1 MVAAARS
8 AQGRTTRLTSALPSQ
23 NICITCCRLL
33 WGHSVDS
40 VYGSQGGPV
49 KGFYPRRVSYVRSF
63 HPVSAVVAMAKMGSS
78 ALLLLSL
85 ALDGAAALALDGQRV
100 VVTGGGRG
108 IGKALALLCAEEGA
122 EVAILARTQLELE
135 SVVKEATTRG
145 VPTPLR
151 MRTTDVT
158 DEASVDAALR
168 TMTPTLTRTRTRTR
182 TLTLAR
188 IQTPF
193 LTLSLA
199 LSLSRWTPRSPRSS
213 PTWEASTCC

>member
-1 MVAAARS
+1 M
-8 AQGRTTRLTSALPSQ
+8 PK
-23 NICITCCRLL
+23 I
-33 WGHSVDS
+33 
-40 VYGSQGGPV
+40 
-49 KGFYPRRVSYVRSF
+49 
-63 HPVSAVVAMAKMGSS
+63 SS
-78 ALLLLSL
+78 SPLLLLSL

-151 MRTTDVT
+151 MLTADVT

-168 TMTPTLTRTRTRTR
+168 TRTPTLTRKPEPNPNAV
-182 TLTLAR
+182 TLTR

-193 LTLSLA
+193 LTLTLALA
-199 LSLSRWTPRSPRSS
+199 LSLSRWTPRSPRSL

>member
-1 MVAAARS
+1 MS
-8 AQGRTTRLTSALPSQ
+8 
-23 NICITCCRLL
+23 
-33 WGHSVDS
+33 
-40 VYGSQGGPV
+40 
-49 KGFYPRRVSYVRSF
+49 
-63 HPVSAVVAMAKMGSS
+63 SS

-122 EVAILARTQLELE
+122 EVAILARTQLELD

-168 TMTPTLTRTRTRTR
+168 TMTPTLTRTPEP
-182 TLTLAR
+182 TLIR

>member
-1 MVAAARS
+1 
-8 AQGRTTRLTSALPSQ
+8 
-23 NICITCCRLL
+23 
-33 WGHSVDS
+33 
-40 VYGSQGGPV
+40 
-49 KGFYPRRVSYVRSF
+49 
-63 HPVSAVVAMAKMGSS
+63 MAKMSSS
-78 ALLLLSL
+78 ALLLLAL

-122 EVAILARTQLELE
+122 EVAILARTQLELD

-151 MRTTDVT
+151 MLTADVT
-158 DEASVDAALR
+158 DEASVDAALL
-168 TMTPTLTRTRTRTR
+168 TMTPTLTRTRT
-182 TLTLAR
+182 LALAR

>member
-1 MVAAARS
+1 MS
-8 AQGRTTRLTSALPSQ
+8 SIALQ
-23 NICITCCRLL
+23 
-33 WGHSVDS
+33 
-40 VYGSQGGPV
+40 
-49 KGFYPRRVSYVRSF
+49 
-63 HPVSAVVAMAKMGSS
+63 
-78 ALLLLSL
+78 LLSL

-122 EVAILARTQLELE
+122 EVAILARTQLELD

-151 MRTTDVT
+151 MLTADVT
-158 DEASVDAALR
+158 DEASVDAALL
-168 TMTPTLTRTRTRTR
+168 TMTPTLTRTRT
-182 TLTLAR
+182 LALAR

>member
-1 MVAAARS
+1 MV
-8 AQGRTTRLTSALPSQ
+8 
-23 NICITCCRLL
+23 
-33 WGHSVDS
+33 
-40 VYGSQGGPV
+40 
-49 KGFYPRRVSYVRSF
+49 
-63 HPVSAVVAMAKMGSS
+63 
-78 ALLLLSL
+78 LLLLLL

-151 MRTTDVT
+151 MLTADVT

-168 TMTPTLTRTRTRTR
+168 TMTPTLNPKTRARNLTLTRIQTLFL
-182 TLTLAR
+182 TLTLA
-188 IQTPF
+188 
-193 LTLSLA
+193 LA
-199 LSLSRWTPRSPRSS
+199 LAVSLSRLTPRSPRSS

>member
-1 MVAAARS
+1 M
-8 AQGRTTRLTSALPSQ
+8 
-23 NICITCCRLL
+23 
-33 WGHSVDS
+33 
-40 VYGSQGGPV
+40 
-49 KGFYPRRVSYVRSF
+49 
-63 HPVSAVVAMAKMGSS
+63 SS
-78 ALLLLSL
+78 IALLLLSL
-85 ALDGAAALALDGQRV
+85 ALDGAAALALDGQRF

-122 EVAILARTQLELE
+122 EVAILARTQLELD

-151 MRTTDVT
+151 MRTADVT

-168 TMTPTLTRTRTRTR
+168 TMTPTLTRTRTLTLTR
-182 TLTLAR
+182 IQTLFLTLTLA
-188 IQTPF
+188 
-193 LTLSLA
+193 LALA

>member
-1 MVAAARS
+1 
-8 AQGRTTRLTSALPSQ
+8 
-23 NICITCCRLL
+23 
-33 WGHSVDS
+33 
-40 VYGSQGGPV
+40 
-49 KGFYPRRVSYVRSF
+49 
-63 HPVSAVVAMAKMGSS
+63 MAKMSS
-78 ALLLLSL
+78 IARLLLSL

-122 EVAILARTQLELE
+122 EVAILARTKLELD

-151 MRTTDVT
+151 MLTADVT
-158 DEASVDAALR
+158 DEASVDAALL

-182 TLTLAR
+182 TLTLS
-188 IQTPF
+188 QTPF

-213 PTWEASTCC
+213 PKWEASTCC

>member
-1 MVAAARS
+1 M
-8 AQGRTTRLTSALPSQ
+8 
-23 NICITCCRLL
+23 
-33 WGHSVDS
+33 
-40 VYGSQGGPV
+40 
-49 KGFYPRRVSYVRSF
+49 
-63 HPVSAVVAMAKMGSS
+63 SS
-78 ALLLLSL
+78 IALLLLSL
-85 ALDGAAALALDGQRV
+85 ALDGAAALDLDGQRV

-122 EVAILARTQLELE
+122 EVAILARTQLELD

-151 MRTTDVT
+151 MLTADVT
-158 DEASVDAALR
+158 DEDSVDAALL

>member
-1 MVAAARS
+1 MS
-8 AQGRTTRLTSALPSQ
+8 SIAL
-23 NICITCCRLL
+23 
-33 WGHSVDS
+33 
-40 VYGSQGGPV
+40 
-49 KGFYPRRVSYVRSF
+49 
-63 HPVSAVVAMAKMGSS
+63 
-78 ALLLLSL
+78 LLLLSL
-85 ALDGAAALALDGQRV
+85 AFDGAAALALDGQRV

-122 EVAILARTQLELE
+122 EVAILARTQLELD

-168 TMTPTLTRTRTRTR
+168 TMTPTLTRTPEP
-182 TLTLAR
+182 TLIR